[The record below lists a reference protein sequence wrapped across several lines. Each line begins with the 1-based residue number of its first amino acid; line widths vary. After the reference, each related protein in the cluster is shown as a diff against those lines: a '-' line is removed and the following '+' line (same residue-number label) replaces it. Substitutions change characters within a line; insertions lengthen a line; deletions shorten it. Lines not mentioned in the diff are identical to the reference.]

1 MEKEILRADSEYRRK
16 FIIKITILYTLALAV
31 GCLLIFWG
39 RPWLKGYLGSLE
51 PRAALNFITWF
62 LIGIFLSILPIS
74 AFLFRFGQKIVR
86 AERFPPP
93 GSKVIRDTEVLRGDR
108 AVARGRLFIGIALVV
123 AALAL
128 GSAVFFPYWLNKLA
142 APQQRFQKSTSG
154 HGLLV

>member
-16 FIIKITILYTLALAV
+16 FVVKYTILYTAALAA

-39 RPWLKGYLGSLE
+39 RPWLKSYLEGLE
-51 PRAALNFITWF
+51 PGAALHFINWSIT
-62 LIGIFLSILPIS
+62 GIFLSILPIS

-93 GSKVIRDTEVLRGDR
+93 GTKVIRDTEVLRGGK
-108 AVARGRLFIGIALVV
+108 AIARGRLFIGIALVV
-123 AALAL
+123 AVLAL

-142 APQQRFQKSTSG
+142 ASQPRFQQFTPG
-154 HGLLV
+154 HGQLV

>member
-1 MEKEILRADSEYRRK
+1 MEKEILRADGEYRRK
-16 FIIKITILYTLALAV
+16 FLIKITILYTVALAL

-39 RPWLKGYLGSLE
+39 RPWLKSYLDSLE
-51 PRAALNFITWF
+51 PRAALNFITWS
-62 LIGIFLSILPIS
+62 LIVIFLSILPIS

-93 GSKVIRDTEVLRGDR
+93 GTKVIRDTEVLRGGR

-123 AALAL
+123 AILAV

-142 APQQRFQKSTSG
+142 ASQQRLQKPTPG